1 MDDFGP
7 HRLRVSKGRC
17 EEARS
22 IHRAQILNFSVTV
35 ALISPGLRAHGW
47 TGESEQRYKGVG
59 HSSAGIIDAM
69 GVAKGIEQRLEG
81 LVEGFFTKVFR
92 SGLQPI
98 EVGRRILRE
107 MGDGK
112 TLSVNKVY
120 APNEF
125 RVAMGAEDLERF
137 QQMED
142 GLVKEFSDLVI
153 EAAKSNRWNLMGLP
167 EIAFEENPNMGKGEF
182 AVESSFSAS
191 RSEPRVSTRE
201 AGEQDPN
208 ATGAIS
214 LGAAEKH
221 GVASG
226 APQLLILDASGRP
239 AERISLTRE
248 PVVIGRLSSNDV
260 ILSDSNVSRRH
271 AELRKVEGRWTLIDL
286 GSTNGTMVNG
296 KLIKES
302 PLSDGDELTF
312 GASALR
318 FKEAGG

>member
-1 MDDFGP
+1 
-7 HRLRVSKGRC
+7 
-17 EEARS
+17 
-22 IHRAQILNFSVTV
+22 
-35 ALISPGLRAHGW
+35 
-47 TGESEQRYKGVG
+47 
-59 HSSAGIIDAM
+59 M

-125 RVAMGAEDLERF
+125 RVTMGAEDLERF
-137 QQMED
+137 QQMKA

-167 EIAFEENPNMGKGEF
+167 EIAFDENPDMGKGEF
-182 AVESSFSAS
+182 AVESSFSATAPS
-191 RSEPRVSTRE
+191 VSTRE

-214 LGAAEKH
+214 LGAAEKL

-226 APQLLILDASGRP
+226 APQLLVLGASGEP
-239 AERISLTRE
+239 TERISLTRE

-271 AELRKVEGRWTLIDL
+271 AELRKVEGRWTLVDL

-302 PLSDGDELTF
+302 PLNDGDELTF